1 MQIEISTLLINRV
14 IVASKFSQTQLLLLK
29 LTVYN

>member
-1 MQIEISTLLINRV
+1 MLIEISILLINKI
-14 IVASKFSQTQLLLLK
+14 IVAIKFSQTQLLLLK